1 MLREFYKD
9 MKSYNLNNK
18 WMKFEFYFRQP
29 FGLLWF
35 IIKIVSTVI
44 TNHSREGSIAAMLMA
59 MDLTIWIMLLFFIV
73 MRKKYSYFCLIIL
86 LVLEAVS
93 VPMKA
98 GLSFWSVAA
107 AGVFYILLIVYYRGR
122 KDFFFKERPEAEKSK
137 KKIIFGSVLGV
148 ILICLI
154 CAVTASF
161 QMKKYVEKP
170 AKVITYVAADKE
182 NPWTREQA
190 EKIAESWVN
199 AVEEKDMEEL
209 REIVEE
215 MFVEQKGTEGFL
227 CLKKTVYQAGIDQD
241 KCNNVLA
248 HIDAETQGLAYYSLV
263 RISHYFDA
271 AQGRNHEAE
280 VEVQEKESG
289 ICVTFKYGKS
299 ETELA
304 FTDMNEIVGEEGKQ
318 KLGQMNFS
326 KEEIISLMSGIYSD
340 EDISFIKEL
349 AGVADGKY
357 EQVFKNDPDELSA
370 YAQDALYSYVYTL
383 MKHGFEYDSRLW
395 VTKQDFGQLENF
407 VNEIL
412 LIRAGNK
419 KEDFSI
425 RYLKILE
432 DEGKYH
438 MNDAAERLR
447 CNYAYKET
455 VIGILPD
462 FAQNVQL
469 YTLFDLLGYRLYEKN
484 GLIFKNIMQI
494 ENLVLGYQDYERDL
508 NLLNNFFSYKENI
521 SGRKEE
527 QKCVRLAKETGD
539 DILHMEESLQGR
551 MAVDK
556 EIWLLLYGD
565 VILSEA
571 DGGERDLIMWGA
583 HDANAILKLAWL
595 KNGGILSFDGVDR
608 EWFKEEIEDIRNSA
622 NNIYSDDKEKQ
633 EYLYREYLLLTGEAC
648 MDIDGNPCPIRD
660 VEEIDPAY
668 VLHTMQNIQWK
679 YSDRINDLDY
689 IDYNIINEYYFS
701 DN

>member
-1 MLREFYKD
+1 MLKEFYED
-9 MKSYNLNNK
+9 MKLYYKKNK

-59 MDLTIWIMLLFFIV
+59 IDLTIWIMLLFFIV
-73 MRKKYSYFCLIIL
+73 MRKKYSYFSLIIL

-107 AGVFYILLIVYYRGR
+107 AGVFYLLLIVYYRGR

-170 AKVITYVAADKE
+170 AKVITYVAADTE

-241 KCNNVLA
+241 KCSNVLA

-326 KEEIISLMSGIYSD
+326 KEEIISLMSGIYTD

-370 YAQDALYSYVYTL
+370 YAQDALYNYVYTL
-383 MKHGFEYDSRLW
+383 MENGIEHDSRLW

-412 LIRAGNK
+412 LMRAGNK

-494 ENLVLGYQDYERDL
+494 ENLGLGYLYQDWRRDA
-508 NLLNNFFSYKENI
+508 NLLDDCFSYKENI
-521 SGRKEE
+521 SGRKGEP
-527 QKCVRLAKETGD
+527 KCVGLEKETEYGVYY
-539 DILHMEESLQGR
+539 LEQSLQDR
-551 MAVDK
+551 MTA
-556 EIWLLLYGD
+556 EEEMWILLYGD
-565 VILSEA
+565 VILSDA
-571 DGGERDLIMWGA
+571 DGDERAVMMWGA
-583 HDANAILKLAWL
+583 HDANAILKLEWL
-595 KNGGILSFDGVDR
+595 KNGGIMSLAGGDR
-608 EWFKEEIEDIRNSA
+608 ERFKEEIEDIRNSA
-622 NNIYSDDKEKQ
+622 YNSYSEHQ
-633 EYLYREYLLLTGEAC
+633 EEQECREYLLLTGEAC
-648 MDIDGNPCPIRD
+648 TDIDGNPCPIRE
-660 VEEIDPAY
+660 VEDIFPAY
-668 VLHTMQNIQWK
+668 VLRTMLGIQNK
-679 YSDRINDLDY
+679 YAYMTNDFDY
-689 IDYNIINEYYFS
+689 IAYNIIDEYYFA